1 MDGKKDSG
9 KFTVRFNI
17 ADPRQREVV
26 DLLNQQGRFKA
37 LFLANAVQHY
47 VHCNGAPGT
56 HEASP
61 VDAGQIERIVR
72 NVLAAQQVSQA
83 VRPEKQADSN
93 QDNPLHGTD
102 RDTIFRT
109 LEAFQQQ

>member
-1 MDGKKDSG
+1 MDGKKDPG
-9 KFTVRFNI
+9 KFTVRFNV

-37 LFLANAVQHY
+37 QFLANAVQHY
-47 VHCNGAPGT
+47 VHCNEAPDS
-56 HEASP
+56 HRALS

-72 NVLAAQQVSQA
+72 GVLAAQQAPQTAS
-83 VRPEKQADSN
+83 PEKQTDSN

-102 RDTIFRT
+102 RDAIFRT

>member
-1 MDGKKDSG
+1 MDGKKNPG

-37 LFLANAVQHY
+37 QFLANAVQHY
-47 VHCNGAPGT
+47 VHCY
-56 HEASP
+56 EATDYHRALS

-102 RDTIFRT
+102 RDAIFWT

>member
-1 MDGKKDSG
+1 MDGKKDPG

-17 ADPRQREVV
+17 ADPRQREVI
-26 DLLNQQGRFKA
+26 DLLNRQGRFKA
-37 LFLANAVQHY
+37 QFLANAVQHY
-47 VHCNGAPGT
+47 VHCDGAPGT

-72 NVLAAQQVSQA
+72 NVLAAQQTPQGLGS
-83 VRPEKQADSN
+83 EKQADSN
-93 QDNPLHGTD
+93 KDNSLHGTD
-102 RDTIFRT
+102 RDAIFRT

>member
-1 MDGKKDSG
+1 MDGKKDPG
-9 KFTVRFNI
+9 KFTIRFNV

-26 DLLNQQGRFKA
+26 NLLNQQGRFKA
-37 LFLANAVQHY
+37 QFLANAVQHY

-56 HEASP
+56 HEASS

-72 NVLAAQQVSQA
+72 NVLAAQQVPQA
-83 VRPEKQADSN
+83 GSPEKQTDSN

-102 RDTIFRT
+102 RDAIFRT

>member
-1 MDGKKDSG
+1 MDGKKDPG
-9 KFTVRFNI
+9 RFTVRFNI

-26 DLLNQQGRFKA
+26 NLLNQQGRFKA
-37 LFLANAVQHY
+37 QFLANAVQHY

-72 NVLAAQQVSQA
+72 NVLAAQQTPQGLGS
-83 VRPEKQADSN
+83 EKQADSN
-93 QDNPLHGTD
+93 KDNSLHGTD
-102 RDTIFRT
+102 RDAIFRT

>member
-1 MDGKKDSG
+1 MDGKKDPG

-26 DLLNQQGRFKA
+26 NLLNQQGRFKA
-37 LFLANAVQHY
+37 QFLANAVQHY
-47 VHCNGAPGT
+47 VHCNGASSP

-72 NVLAAQQVSQA
+72 NVLAAQQTPQGLGS
-83 VRPEKQADSN
+83 EKQADSN
-93 QDNPLHGTD
+93 KDNSLHGTD
-102 RDTIFRT
+102 RDAIFRT